1 MPDPS
6 DAAIS
11 HKDATAEGETK
22 NETVVEEPPSLLDGT
37 AGSEIIIFLVG
48 SDEKRYAV
56 HRALLCYYSPYFT
69 AALNDCSNNEGIP
82 PASSGGPDESHDYC
96 MTGLFIFAEFYNVPQ
111 LRKEVVDQF
120 YFEYAC
126 SGVSILPDYQTIIQ
140 AFSSLPDTSPF
151 CRFLVRIYAVRWDV
165 SYDEDDDEAVD
176 NRGQLPKEFLGDLMV
191 EVGKVRKDQRKFGK
205 APAMPEVCEYHEHS
219 TKEEKTSCR
228 RTQRIENAAKK
239 AAKEARTREEMIV
252 DRELRHEELRLQER
266 LKRKRT

>member
-1 MPDPS
+1 M
-6 DAAIS
+6 
-11 HKDATAEGETK
+11 
-22 NETVVEEPPSLLDGT
+22 
-37 AGSEIIIFLVG
+37 FLVG

-69 AALNDCSNNEGIP
+69 AALNGSFKEADEDALKLENTEDEVFDYFLHWLYTQTLPEPDCSNNEGTP
-82 PASSGGPDESHDYC
+82 PASSGGPNEDHDHW

-111 LRKEVVDQF
+111 LRKEVIDQF

-126 SGVSILPDYQTIIQ
+126 SGISALPDYQTIIL

-191 EVGKVRKDQRKFGK
+191 EVGKVRKDQKKFGK
-205 APAMPEVCEYHEHS
+205 APAMPDVCEYHEHS
-219 TKEEKTSCR
+219 TIEEKRSCR
-228 RTQRIENAAKK
+228 RTQRIENAGKK
-239 AAKEARTREEMIV
+239 AAKEARAREEMIV
-252 DRELRHEELRLQER
+252 DRQLRHEELVLQER